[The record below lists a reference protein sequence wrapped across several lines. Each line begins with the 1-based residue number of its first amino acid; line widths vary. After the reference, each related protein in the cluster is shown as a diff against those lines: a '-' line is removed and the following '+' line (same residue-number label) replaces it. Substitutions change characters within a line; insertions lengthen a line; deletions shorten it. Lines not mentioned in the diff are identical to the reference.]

1 MNLQEAS
8 ESKDTSHEHAEACEA
23 MTSSRRAVLGAAG
36 ALFAWS
42 FVPRMAYAAPGARD
56 PRLLVV
62 ILRGAMDGLSAVPPL
77 ADPDYQGLREG
88 IALRKDGENA
98 ALPLDGFFYLHPA
111 MPNLARLYKA
121 NQATVLHAV
130 ATGYRQRS
138 HFDGQDVLESG
149 QAGPGQTAD
158 GWLNRLLSSLP
169 AGEGISRK
177 GALGIGV
184 VPPLVVR
191 GAAPVLGWAPPVLP
205 RAGDDLVMRLLD
217 LYGQR
222 DPVLAKAFA
231 KGIDV
236 EKIVAREG
244 MGAQRARGGPDNA
257 EGMRAIAEGAARL
270 VNADDG
276 PRVAALAF
284 EGWDTHA
291 NEGGATGRLASLLGG
306 LDGALATFEAG
317 LKDRWKDTVVMVVT
331 EFGRTARVNGTVGT
345 DHGTG
350 TVAFLVGGAVRGGRV
365 IADWPGL
372 KLENLHE
379 QRDLKPTMDLRAV
392 TKGILTDL
400 FGISGP
406 VLAEKVFPGTS
417 GLEPVKGL
425 VA

>member
-1 MNLQEAS
+1 MQPN
-8 ESKDTSHEHAEACEA
+8 DDHDGPCEA
-23 MTSSRRAVLGAAG
+23 MTPSRRTVLGAAG

-42 FVPRMAYAAPGARD
+42 FVPKLAYAAPGARD
-56 PRLLVV
+56 PRFVLV
-62 ILRGAMDGLSAVPPL
+62 ILRGALDGLSAVPPL
-77 ADPDYQGLREG
+77 GDPSYEGLREG
-88 IALRKDGENA
+88 IALRRDGDMP
-98 ALPLDGFFYLHPA
+98 ALPLDGFFFLHPA
-111 MPNLARLYKA
+111 MPNLARLYGA
-121 NQATVLHAV
+121 NQAAILHAA

-149 QAGPGQTAD
+149 QPGPGQTAD
-158 GWLNRLLSSLP
+158 GWLNRLLGVLP

-177 GALGIGV
+177 GALGIGI

-205 RAGDDLVMRLLD
+205 RAGDDLVARLMD

-222 DPVLAKAFA
+222 DPVLARAFA
-231 KGIDV
+231 QGVDV
-236 EKIVAREG
+236 ERIVNREG
-244 MGAQRARGGPDNA
+244 MAGQRARGGPDSA
-257 EGMRAIAEGAARL
+257 DGMRLIAEGAAKL

-291 NEGGATGRLASLLGG
+291 NEGGATGRLAGLLRG
-306 LDGALATFEAG
+306 LDGALAAFETG
-317 LKDRWKDTVVMVVT
+317 LAARWKDTVVMVVT
-331 EFGRTARVNGTVGT
+331 EFGRTARVNGTIGT

-372 KLENLHE
+372 KPESLHE
-379 QRDLKPTMDLRAV
+379 QRDLRPTTDIRAAA
-392 TKGILTDL
+392 KGVLSDL

-406 VLAEKVFPGTS
+406 VLAEKVFPGTA
-417 GLEPVKGL
+417 GLMPIKGL